1 MGRKE
6 FELSTFG
13 GELVIAA
20 VVFSMLLTFSPALG
34 AALAALWIASVGARW
49 ANQPKMEA
57 IPIRVSDRTRSKR
70 RTRDY

>member
-13 GELVIAA
+13 GELVVAA

-34 AALAALWIASVGARW
+34 AAVTALWIASVGARW
-49 ANQPKMEA
+49 ATQPKME
-57 IPIRVSDRTRSKR
+57 PISIRISDEKRSKR
-70 RTRDY
+70 RTRKY